1 VWRWF
6 DQIWSDR
13 DAFLLCYR
21 QYCTPEQLLEKIT
34 SLYVF
39 APQSARTA
47 NLQPMTI
54 APIYH

>member
-1 VWRWF
+1 MCWWWY

-39 APQSARTA
+39 TAESAPTA
-47 NLQPMTI
+47 I
-54 APIYH
+54 APTNH